1 MDNNDNIFVTDQ
13 GYSHIQKFT
22 SDGRFIASIG
32 EYGSGE
38 LQFDGLFAFIH
49 YCYVHCKH
57 YLHTII
63 GKE

>member
-1 MDNNDNIFVTDQ
+1 MDNNDIIFVTDR

-38 LQFDGLFAFIH
+38 LQFDGIWNKLSSIDWQTVFTG
-49 YCYVHCKH
+49 YK
-57 YLHTII
+57 
-63 GKE
+63 